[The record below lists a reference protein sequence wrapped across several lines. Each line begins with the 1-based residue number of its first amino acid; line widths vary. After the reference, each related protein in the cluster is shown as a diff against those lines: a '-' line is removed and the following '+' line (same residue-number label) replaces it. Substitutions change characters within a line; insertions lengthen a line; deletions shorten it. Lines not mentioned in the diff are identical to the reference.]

1 MSDKNINDNNPYASQ
16 SRPGEAENNGNGSA
30 ASNSSTGGWGGWGA
44 NNNANEQTQEIP
56 VTATTPGAPAFN
68 GQPVGEAGASPYP
81 QMPEQGKHEKPRRAG
96 VPVAMVCVST
106 LVAAIIGGGVGGY
119 VVHNASDKGGSN
131 SNVTSSLTQPVAAKS
146 TSGDGSVETVAA
158 KVLPSVVSIRV
169 VTQQASDEGSG
180 SIISSDGKVLTN
192 NHVVADA
199 INNQNAQ
206 VTVTLNDGTSHNAHV
221 IAGDAST
228 DVAVVQIE
236 GVSNLPVISFGD
248 SSQLAVGQGVV
259 AIGSPL
265 GLSSTVT
272 SGIVSALNR
281 PVRASGET
289 TGQSSLID
297 AIQTDA
303 AINPGNSGGP
313 LVDMDGNLIGMNSV
327 IASTG
332 SSDSGQSGSI
342 GLGFAIPSNLARK
355 YAQQLIDTGKVTQPM
370 IGVRV
375 QQTSQYEGALVA
387 QVDDGPASQAGI
399 TQGDLIVGVND
410 RNIDSA
416 DALIAAIRSYNVG
429 DTVTLKVKRPDS
441 DDVRT
446 VQVTLASSGS
456 QGS

>member
-1 MSDKNINDNNPYASQ
+1 GAQNGAQNSAQTAAQPVYSFN
-16 SRPGEAENNGNGSA
+16 GEEMTGAEDSA
-30 ASNSSTGGWGGWGA
+30 EGGAKHAQRKAGL
-44 NNNANEQTQEIP
+44 P
-56 VTATTPGAPAFN
+56 VTGA
-68 GQPVGEAGASPYP
+68 
-81 QMPEQGKHEKPRRAG
+81 
-96 VPVAMVCVST
+96 VAMS
-106 LVAAIIGGGVGGY
+106 LVAALVGGGVGGY
-119 VVHNASDKGGSN
+119 VVNEMHKGN
-131 SNVTSSLTQPVAAKS
+131 SPTNVVSSLAQPVANRSQS
-146 TSGDGSVETVAA
+146 TTGSVESVAA
-158 KVLPSVVSIRV
+158 TVLPSVVSIRV
-169 VTQQASDEGSG
+169 QTSQSADEGSG

-199 INNQNAQ
+199 ISDSSAK
-206 VTVTLNDGTSHNAHV
+206 VTVTLNDGTTYNAHV

-265 GLSSTVT
+265 GLSATVT

-327 IASTG
+327 IASTSTG
-332 SSDSGQSGSI
+332 SSGQAGSI

-375 QQTSQYEGALVA
+375 QQNSQYEGALVA
-387 QVDDGPASQAGI
+387 QVEDNAPAAAAGI
-399 TQGDLIVGVND
+399 TQGDLIVGVED
-410 RNIDSA
+410 RTIDSA
-416 DALIAAIRSYNVG
+416 DALIAAVRSYNVG
-429 DTVTLKVKRPDS
+429 DTISLRVTRPDS
-441 DDVRT
+441 NDVRT
-446 VQVTLASSGS
+446 VQVTLASSD
-456 QGS
+456 